1 MDLWLAVT
9 IIACAYFLFE
19 AIKGF
24 SPHSN
29 SRNPIDKIFDE
40 EENLL
45 VKEQDLHSHIGLTKE
60 ETRALLYQ
68 YPEIPKLDISGRYY
82 YSPEQ
87 VKGWIKK
94 QIS

>member
-24 SPHSN
+24 SPRSN
-29 SRNPIDKIFDE
+29 STNPLDTMFDE
-40 EENLL
+40 EADLI

-68 YPEIPKLDISGRYY
+68 YPEIPKLDISGRNY

>member
-24 SPHSN
+24 SPQSN

>member
-24 SPHSN
+24 SPNVN
-29 SRNPIDKIFDE
+29 SRNPIDVMFDE
-40 EENLL
+40 EEKLI
-45 VKEQDLHSHIGLTKE
+45 VKEQDLHSYISLTKE

-68 YPEIPKLDISGRYY
+68 YPEIPKLDISGRNY